1 MGDFIDESSP
11 YFHGVKDQLILT
23 LSLAIL
29 LQNSLIFRV
38 QLVDVDIGKV
48 MVQPLGPGIR

>member
-1 MGDFIDESSP
+1 MRDFVDESSP

-29 LQNSLIFRV
+29 LQDPLIFRV
-38 QLVDVDIGKV
+38 QLVDVDIGEV
-48 MVQPLGPGIR
+48 MIQPLGPGIR

>member
-1 MGDFIDESSP
+1 MRDFVDESSP

-29 LQNSLIFRV
+29 LQNPLIFRV
-38 QLVDVDIGKV
+38 QLVDVDIGEV
-48 MVQPLGPGIR
+48 MVQALGPGIR

>member
-1 MGDFIDESSP
+1 MRDFVDESSP

-29 LQNSLIFRV
+29 LQNPLIFRV
-38 QLVDVDIGKV
+38 QLVDVDIGEV
-48 MVQPLGPGIR
+48 MIQPLGPGIR